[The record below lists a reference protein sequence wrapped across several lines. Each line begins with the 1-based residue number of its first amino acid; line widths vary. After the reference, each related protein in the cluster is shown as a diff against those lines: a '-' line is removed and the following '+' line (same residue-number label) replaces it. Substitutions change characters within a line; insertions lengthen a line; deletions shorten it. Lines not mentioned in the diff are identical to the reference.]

1 MKNHYRYTVS
11 VLNWMPRV
19 KKSRSFKDISLSFSK
34 HPVTNDIIALK
45 NEDAIKKSVRNI
57 VQTIPREKFFNS
69 IFVSDITGLLF
80 DFVDFGTAS
89 NIQRQIEISISNFEP
104 RVENL
109 DIEVIPRPDDN
120 AFEVIIHYDIVGQQF
135 PTQEFSFLL
144 EATR

>member
-1 MKNHYRYTVS
+1 MNTRI
-11 VLNWMPRV
+11 
-19 KKSRSFKDISLSFSK
+19 SRSFKDISLSFK
-34 HPVTNDIIALK
+34 RHPITNDIGAIR

-69 IFVSDITGLLF
+69 IFGSDITGLLF

-120 AFEVIIHYDIVGQQF
+120 AFEVIIHYDIIGQQF
-135 PTQEFSFLL
+135 PAQEFSFLL

>member
-1 MKNHYRYTVS
+1 MNTRI
-11 VLNWMPRV
+11 
-19 KKSRSFKDISLSFSK
+19 SRSFKDISLSFRP
-34 HPVTNDIIALK
+34 HPITKDIGSLK
-45 NEDAIKKSVRNI
+45 NEDAIKKSVKNL
-57 VQTIPREKFFNS
+57 VQTIPRERYFNS
-69 IFVSDITGLLF
+69 ILGSDITGLLF

-89 NIQRQIEISISNFEP
+89 NIERQIEISINNFEP

-109 DIEVIPRPDDN
+109 DIEVIPKPDDN

>member
-1 MKNHYRYTVS
+1 MKTRI
-11 VLNWMPRV
+11 
-19 KKSRSFKDISLSFSK
+19 SRSFKDISLSFK
-34 HPVTNDIIALK
+34 AHPITKDIGALR

-69 IFVSDITGLLF
+69 IFGSDITGLLF

-109 DIEVIPRPDDN
+109 DIELIPKPDDN

>member
-1 MKNHYRYTVS
+1 MKTRI
-11 VLNWMPRV
+11 
-19 KKSRSFKDISLSFSK
+19 SRSFKDISLSFK
-34 HPVTNDIIALK
+34 AHPITKDIGAIR

-57 VQTIPREKFFNS
+57 VQTIPRERFFNS
-69 IFVSDITGLLF
+69 IFGSDVTGLLF

-89 NIQRQIEISISNFEP
+89 NVQRQIEISISNFEP

-120 AFEVIIHYDIVGQQF
+120 AFEVIIHYDIIGQQF